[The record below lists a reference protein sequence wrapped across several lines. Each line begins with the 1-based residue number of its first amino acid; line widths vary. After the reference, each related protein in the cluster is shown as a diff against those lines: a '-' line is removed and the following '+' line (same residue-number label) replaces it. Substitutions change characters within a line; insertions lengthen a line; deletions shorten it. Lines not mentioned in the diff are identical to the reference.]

1 MPEAVELA
9 LAAARAIAIAAALLC
24 PPPARRRPGAV
35 ASLALAGCA
44 IYLAAALAGLAG
56 HAGAAT
62 ALAAPG
68 VAALAA
74 AGWLM
79 RAPDDR
85 RGDDEPEPEPDMPI
99 DWNEFDRLRTEWERT
114 TVRPLAFV

>member
-1 MPEAVELA
+1 MPEAAKLA
-9 LAAARAIAIAAALLC
+9 LTAALAIALAAALLC

-35 ASLALAGCA
+35 ASLALAGCG

-99 DWNEFDRLRTEWERT
+99 DWDEFDRLRAEWERT